1 MLSINQFKRMAIIM
15 MAVLTACTS
24 EVISDLSD
32 VSEEPSVAES
42 QEGEIRHFSSPK
54 EVVSAMDNYS
64 IKTRSDDGFVSYL
77 ETVMEEPGYDDQ
89 PYAIL
94 SDAFGSILN
103 SDGEVEFGD
112 NLIKVTKYGLIYG
125 SVSKRG
131 IICELSED
139 ETLLSRCKEKV
150 WYAPLS
156 NPNFYK
162 IEGYDDLFFY
172 DTFCFLNDSENS
184 TKSFVTHSTVLAD
197 VQTGGMRVEERN
209 SKDLFRYVLPN
220 GQPKANW
227 NKVFTVPSSGEQK
240 QKFSNSRYCNDTKIY
255 HQDFAIATD
264 TGLKTKTMKKRKL
277 GYWDKING
285 DMEAGIMSLSLMEE
299 SDFSKVGAFFINN
312 VNFAGKNYIVVTEQS
327 RGHSPK
333 DILQQSKK
341 LITSK
346 INAAEQVAKENGV
359 TIEVEAVRFVL
370 DDKHAIILFPDKV
383 IKKNTKKIEMDFRV
397 PFGGSTTNGL
407 GIMPVNSGPAVGNG
421 EYYVYGVSMY
431 GLTLRDN
438 EIRGVR
444 FDYVD

>member
-1 MLSINQFKRMAIIM
+1 MSDLIKISLIVGVLSLFSCSMNKEEMLCASESE
-15 MAVLTACTS
+15 LTS
-24 EVISDLSD
+24 ETTN
-32 VSEEPSVAES
+32 
-42 QEGEIRHFSSPK
+42 
-54 EVVSAMDNYS
+54 VSAPLHFTSASALVDAMNS
-64 IKTRSDDGFVSYL
+64 TKTVTTRTSTVDGFVSYF
-77 ETVMEEPGYDDQ
+77 ESVMSEDGYDDL

-94 SDAFGSILN
+94 SEAFGSILN

-112 NLIKVTKYGLIYG
+112 NLIKVSKFGLIYG
-125 SVSKRG
+125 PVSERKT
-131 IICELSED
+131 ICDLSED
-139 ETLLSRCKEKV
+139 EDLLSKCKEQG
-150 WYAPLS
+150 WYSPLS
-156 NPNFYK
+156 NSNFYK
-162 IEGYDDLFFY
+162 VDGYDDIFLY
-172 DTFCFLNDSENS
+172 DTFCLLNSNDSNAIAVNS
-184 TKSFVTHSTVLAD
+184 TTIPDF
-197 VQTGGMRVEERN
+197 
-209 SKDLFRYVLPN
+209 SKIQIQRESRTSRDLFRSEMPN
-220 GQPKANW
+220 GQIKTDWNATFTIPK
-227 NKVFTVPSSGEQK
+227 SGSQK
-240 QKFSNSRYCNDTKIY
+240 QKFTNTRYCNDTKIY
-255 HQDFAIATD
+255 HQDYGIATD

-277 GYWDKING
+277 GYWDKIDG
-285 DMEAGIMSLSLMEE
+285 DMEAGIMSLSLMEQ
-299 SDFSKVGAFFINN
+299 SDFSRVGAFFINN

-346 INAAEQVAKENGV
+346 INAAEQVARENGV

-383 IKKNTKKIEMDFRV
+383 IKKNTKKIEMNFRV

-407 GIMPVNSGPAVGNG
+407 GIMPVNSGSAVGNG